1 LIILTVSITVDVP
14 QAIHAFQARKNVFNR
29 HSKGGND
36 AVFLFF
42 IAGQLCVFGLF
53 LGHHQ
58 VFRVVLN
65 ALKAFVQPQSS
76 VGRNKSK
83 RGFFIKGFFI
93 VITTR
98 LGRA

>member
-1 LIILTVSITVDVP
+1 HLDHFDYGKRDANNSCVLSL
-14 QAIHAFQARKNVFNR
+14 KNVFNR

-53 LGHHQ
+53 LGHHH
-58 VFRVVLN
+58 VFRVVLH

-83 RGFFIKGFFI
+83 GGFFIKGFFI

-98 LGRA
+98 LSGA